1 MAGDRFFLL
10 AIAGFSAAPA
20 FQSARRAGGGE
31 LPEENEIA
39 RLPDPAFRDLSF
51 GRACGQD
58 TLPYQAR

>member
-20 FQSARRAGGGE
+20 FQSARCAGGSE

-39 RLPDPAFRDLSF
+39 RLPDPAF
-51 GRACGQD
+51 
-58 TLPYQAR
+58 